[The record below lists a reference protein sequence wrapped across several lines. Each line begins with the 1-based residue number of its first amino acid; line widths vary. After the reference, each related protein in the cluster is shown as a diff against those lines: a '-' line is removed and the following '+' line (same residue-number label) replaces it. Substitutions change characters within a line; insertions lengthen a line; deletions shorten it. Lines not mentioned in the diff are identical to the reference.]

1 MFYRQGFIG
10 DICDGVEMF
19 YRLGFIRDIFY
30 DGSVQILIIVLCTP
44 GER

>member
-1 MFYRQGFIG
+1 MNIA
-10 DICDGVEMF
+10 DLCDGVEIF
-19 YRLGFIRDIFY
+19 CRQRFIGVIF